1 MERPVESTFRFS
13 ARGPESMP
21 DRELSMDGRMTVKA
35 FLALL
40 ASGVALVAAGCG
52 GGDDDEPAAQTRE
65 RPAQAEVRG
74 RVPPKLVDKTA
85 VEGGS
90 ADERQLLRRVVD
102 GMEKTAL
109 QKIEI
114 AGGGDAVAIE
124 FTPVSGTTSRRQW
137 DEWIVAGA
145 LSRRLR
151 VTVDASDGGAG
162 FTARPRVR
170 GNPDPRPLPA
180 ERQEAILKAI
190 RGAVKRSGAE
200 LVSLEAHRPYG
211 VAIAVSVSTDDP
223 AGFLKEKLRPLLT
236 ALDGHRPRLEGI
248 YLAVLEDRRRLVLDW
263 GSWTRNPAGTFWVR
277 RDLAD
282 CSPIRQSGPPGTKPP
297 PKCPA

>member
-1 MERPVESTFRFS
+1 
-13 ARGPESMP
+13 MP
-21 DRELSMDGRMTVKA
+21 DRELSMDGRTTVKA

-40 ASGVALVAAGCG
+40 AAGVALVAAGCG
-52 GGDDDEPAAQTRE
+52 GGEDDEPAAQTGE

-114 AGGGDAVAIE
+114 ADGGDAVAIE

-145 LSRRLR
+145 LSRRLQAEGAPAA
-151 VTVDASDGGAG
+151 VAASDGGAG
-162 FTARPRVR
+162 FRARPRVR
-170 GNPDPRPLPA
+170 GNPDPRPLRA
-180 ERQEAILKAI
+180 GRQEAILKAI
-190 RGAVKRSGAE
+190 RGAVKRAGAN

-248 YLAVLEDRRRLVLDW
+248 YLAVLEDRRRLVLEW